1 MAKDGFITMDN
12 KEILRLQIVE
22 KIDAKRIKQGDASK
36 ILGISCRQTRRLLK
50 AYRQQGAKG
59 LVSKKRGKQSNN
71 KICEEIKQSILV
83 ITKERYF
90 DFGPT
95 FLKEKLLDN
104 HNIGVSRETLRK
116 WLIAENIWLAKSNRK
131 IRVHQMR
138 ERRSCFGELVQI
150 DGSPH
155 DWFEGRRDKC
165 CLLAFI
171 DDATGKILH
180 LRFEETET
188 TEGYFKATLG
198 YIKQYGLPIA
208 FYSDKHGI
216 FRVNAKETTH
226 EGETQFKRAMDN
238 LGIRI
243 IYANSAE
250 AKGRVERLNQTLQD
264 RLVKELRLAGIS
276 DIETANKFLPGFAEK
291 HNQKFAV
298 EPKDRRDAHRPLNF
312 SDEKL
317 NLIFS
322 IQTTRTTSK
331 NLELSYDNTV
341 YQIQVVGQ
349 GYTLRHTKILVCKDL
364 NGDVSLIYKNKR
376 LAYKCYRK
384 QKHNGFIVDAKVLNQ
399 KIDEFIKE
407 PIWRKYNIA
416 LLQSATTVA
425 ASVIVPTG

>member
-1 MAKDGFITMDN
+1 MAKDGLITMNN
-12 KEILRLQIVE
+12 KEILRLQTIE
-22 KIDAKRIKQGDASK
+22 KIDTKRIKQEEASK

-50 AYRQQGAKG
+50 AYRQQGAEG

-71 KICEEIKQSILV
+71 KICEEIKQNILA

-95 FLKEKLLDN
+95 FLKEKLFEN
-104 HNIGVSRETLRK
+104 HNVEVSRETLRK
-116 WLIAENIWLAKSNRK
+116 WLIAENIWLAKSNGK
-131 IRVHQMR
+131 PRVHQMR
-138 ERRSCFGELVQI
+138 ERRNCFGELVQI

-276 DIETANKFLPGFAEK
+276 DIETANKFLPGFSEK
-291 HNQKFAV
+291 FNQKFSV
-298 EPKDRRDAHRPLNF
+298 EPKSKNDAHRQLQF
-312 SDEKL
+312 SDEEL

-331 NLELSYDNTV
+331 SLELSYDNTV

-349 GYTLRHTKILVCKDL
+349 GYTLRHAKILVCKDL
-364 NGDVSLIYKNKR
+364 NSVVSLVYKDKK

-384 QKHNGFIVDAKVLNQ
+384 QKHNGFIVDTKVLNQ
-399 KIDEFIKE
+399 RIDEFIKTS
-407 PIWRKYNIA
+407 ICKKYDLSLPQTSMA
-416 LLQSATTVA
+416 VA
-425 ASVIVPTG
+425 IPAMVPTG

>member
-155 DWFEGRRDKC
+155 DWFEGRQ
-165 CLLAFI
+165 I
-171 DDATGKILH
+171 DLIEIKGHYCEKFQLH
-180 LRFEETET
+180 L
-188 TEGYFKATLG
+188 
-198 YIKQYGLPIA
+198 
-208 FYSDKHGI
+208 
-216 FRVNAKETTH
+216 
-226 EGETQFKRAMDN
+226 
-238 LGIRI
+238 
-243 IYANSAE
+243 
-250 AKGRVERLNQTLQD
+250 NQ
-264 RLVKELRLAGIS
+264 
-276 DIETANKFLPGFAEK
+276 
-291 HNQKFAV
+291 
-298 EPKDRRDAHRPLNF
+298 
-312 SDEKL
+312 
-317 NLIFS
+317 
-322 IQTTRTTSK
+322 
-331 NLELSYDNTV
+331 
-341 YQIQVVGQ
+341 
-349 GYTLRHTKILVCKDL
+349 
-364 NGDVSLIYKNKR
+364 DV
-376 LAYKCYRK
+376 
-384 QKHNGFIVDAKVLNQ
+384 
-399 KIDEFIKE
+399 
-407 PIWRKYNIA
+407 
-416 LLQSATTVA
+416 LL
-425 ASVIVPTG
+425 